1 MQFIAKLTSDCIKY
15 GNLYGILLTGLSS
28 ECVDLFQN
36 YIRRTSD
43 VQTPAVAVIH
53 NVKTITNKYVV
64 GWIESYREL
73 LDSWMLWEQRAH
85 YDINKNNIINGK
97 KIIDPKVYLKCN
109 FCGDNISTKSH
120 KKGGPEN
127 NGSAIVSCI

>member
-1 MQFIAKLTSDCIKY
+1 
-15 GNLYGILLTGLSS
+15 
-28 ECVDLFQN
+28 
-36 YIRRTSD
+36 